1 MPTTLPLQ
9 FGLPGGPE
17 LLIILFIAVLLF
29 GANKLPA
36 LARSSGQ
43 AMGEF
48 KRGRQE
54 LEDELKRGVQDGTDD
69 SGLSVDGADPELDSE
84 AELEE
89 TERSGEAELAS

>member
-1 MPTTLPLQ
+1 MPMTLPLQ

-17 LLIILFIAVLLF
+17 LLIILLIAVLLF

-54 LEDELKRGVQDGTDD
+54 LEDEIKRGVEASDD
-69 SGLSVDGADPELDSE
+69 DTHAATATPEIETESGADD
-84 AELEE
+84 AEHLEE
-89 TERSGEAELAS
+89 NGVVS

>member
-1 MPTTLPLQ
+1 MTTILPLQ

-17 LLIILFIAVLLF
+17 LLIILLIAVLLF
-29 GANKLPA
+29 GANKLPE

-54 LEDELKRGVQDGTDD
+54 IEDELKRGV
-69 SGLSVDGADPELDSE
+69 
-84 AELEE
+84 EE
-89 TERSGEAELAS
+89 SSQSGEQGSVSTTGSDAESEPEIETAESRDAEVTS

>member
-1 MPTTLPLQ
+1 MTTTLPLQ

-17 LLIILFIAVLLF
+17 LLIILGIAVLLF

-54 LEDELKRGVQDGTDD
+54 LEDELKRGAEDGGAKADD
-69 SGLSVDGADPELDSE
+69 VPEVETEADEVEPSME
-84 AELEE
+84 AEVEP
-89 TERSGEAELAS
+89 AP

>member
-1 MPTTLPLQ
+1 MPTILPLQ

-54 LEDELKRGVQDGTDD
+54 LEDEIKRGVEAGDD
-69 SGLSVDGADPELDSE
+69 DTTESDATSE
-84 AELEE
+84 IE
-89 TERSGEAELAS
+89 TESGSEDTERLGETEVVS

>member
-1 MPTTLPLQ
+1 MTTTLPLQ

-17 LLIILFIAVLLF
+17 LLIILGIAVLLF

-54 LEDELKRGVQDGTDD
+54 LEDELKRGAEDGGEEADD
-69 SGLSVDGADPELDSE
+69 VPEVETEIERPTE
-84 AELEE
+84 AEP
-89 TERSGEAELAS
+89 AP

>member
-54 LEDELKRGVQDGTDD
+54 LEDEIKRGVEDGGDDD
-69 SGLSVDGADPELDSE
+69 SATATDATPEI
-84 AELEE
+84 E
-89 TERSGEAELAS
+89 TESRTEDAEHLGETEVVS

>member
-1 MPTTLPLQ
+1 MPTILPLQ

-54 LEDELKRGVQDGTDD
+54 LEDEIKRGVEDGGDDNATDETPEIETE
-69 SGLSVDGADPELDSE
+69 SGTEE
-84 AELEE
+84 AEHPGE
-89 TERSGEAELAS
+89 TEVVS

>member
-1 MPTTLPLQ
+1 MQTILPLQ

-43 AMGEF
+43 AIGEF
-48 KRGRQE
+48 KRGREE
-54 LEDELKRGVQDGTDD
+54 LEDEIKRGVKEGNDENATTTDTT
-69 SGLSVDGADPELDSE
+69 PEI
-84 AELEE
+84 E
-89 TERSGEAELAS
+89 TEAVAEDAEQLGETEVVS

>member
-17 LLIILFIAVLLF
+17 LLIILGIAVLLF

-54 LEDELKRGVQDGTDD
+54 LENELKKGAETGTDEKTA
-69 SGLSVDGADPELDSE
+69 ADAVPEI
-84 AELEE
+84 E
-89 TERSGEAELAS
+89 TEGEPEEIERPVDADLAS

>member
-1 MPTTLPLQ
+1 MQTILPLQ

-43 AMGEF
+43 AIGEF
-48 KRGRQE
+48 KRGREE
-54 LEDELKRGVQDGTDD
+54 LEDQIKRGVKEGDD
-69 SGLSVDGADPELDSE
+69 ENATTADTTPEIETGSG
-84 AELEE
+84 AEDAEQLGE
-89 TERSGEAELAS
+89 TEVVS

>member
-17 LLIILFIAVLLF
+17 LLIILLIAVLLF

-48 KRGRQE
+48 KRGREE
-54 LEDELKRGVQDGTDD
+54 LETELREGVEASQGDAADADD
-69 SGLSVDGADPELDSE
+69 TPTVDADDGA
-84 AELEE
+84 
-89 TERSGEAELAS
+89 ERSETKTAV

>member
-1 MPTTLPLQ
+1 MTTTLPLQ

-54 LEDELKRGVQDGTDD
+54 LEDELKRGAENDGENADDISEVETETDEIER
-69 SGLSVDGADPELDSE
+69 PE
-84 AELEE
+84 AEP
-89 TERSGEAELAS
+89 AP